1 MSFLIRLEGKS
12 KNKIK
17 ERKKEETKK
26 PQSLAKTKA
35 VQEPGLRSSYGP
47 NDFLSW
53 WSFSVKHCPSYCWLP
68 SIHLTEVKW
77 LLMPFISSVLDL
89 TSNDPYYRSLGFYDH
104 FLIQNLC
111 LSAHSLCSLF
121 FSHFFSVWNVY
132 FSLSSLT
139 ENQFSQTFNSLFT
152 VKEKSCRVP
161 YDIPGFL
168 WLYSNSW
175 EHLTCAVSYYLLEKS
190 PVKILIHSLSP
201 SRMKLLARWLYVW
214 CQWMIRFS
222 GAVQGNVSLPK

>member
-1 MSFLIRLEGKS
+1 
-12 KNKIK
+12 
-17 ERKKEETKK
+17 
-26 PQSLAKTKA
+26 
-35 VQEPGLRSSYGP
+35 
-47 NDFLSW
+47 
-53 WSFSVKHCPSYCWLP
+53 
-68 SIHLTEVKW
+68 
-77 LLMPFISSVLDL
+77 MPFISSVLDL
-89 TSNDPYYRSLGFYDH
+89 TSNDPYYWSLGFYDH
-104 FLIQNLC
+104 FLIQNFC

-121 FSHFFSVWNVY
+121 FHFFSVWNVY
-132 FSLSSLT
+132 SSLSSFT

-201 SRMKLLARWLYVW
+201 SRMKLLAHWLYVW
-214 CQWMIRFS
+214 CEWMIRFS